1 MANRQRKS
9 IKSFSY
15 PSIQPGTIMYGSTTV
30 PYWYSDAKGPDGIWL
45 VLLHGLGVDS
55 SVWEPYLEELISRY
69 NVVLLDLPGHGDN
82 RSPFSLDS
90 AAKQVITIMA
100 QRNIGVITVV
110 GHCIG
115 GCVAQAFAST
125 YSEHCRELILIDTFP
140 LGGEQYN
147 YASFKWLSAVS
158 PLMIAVPSP
167 VFSGVLTGLFSA
179 GSTGRHALYP
189 QIRQQKVSPV
199 FKVFKKTM
207 QAMSKLPTPVYYF
220 PVHYLVGSRDHL
232 IPIKKWNQQAAKLH
246 DGTYTVLKG
255 CGHYSVTDDPAG
267 VLTEILRFLP

>member
-1 MANRQRKS
+1 
-9 IKSFSY
+9 
-15 PSIQPGTIMYGSTTV
+15 MYGSTTV
-30 PYWYSDAKGPDGIWL
+30 PYWYSDAKGPDGNWL

-158 PLMIAVPSP
+158 PLM
-167 VFSGVLTGLFSA
+167 
-179 GSTGRHALYP
+179 
-189 QIRQQKVSPV
+189 
-199 FKVFKKTM
+199 M

-267 VLTEILRFLP
+267 VLTEIRRFLP

>member
-1 MANRQRKS
+1 
-9 IKSFSY
+9 
-15 PSIQPGTIMYGSTTV
+15 MYGSTTV
-30 PYWYSDAKGPDGIWL
+30 PYWYSDAKGPDGNWL

-158 PLMIAVPSP
+158 PLMIRTVPGIFRSP
-167 VFSGVLTGLFSA
+167 HRPLQRRQHRTTCVISSDPSAESLAGIQGVQKDHAGHEQTANTGLLFPGALSGRFQGSSDPHKKMESA
-179 GSTGRHALYP
+179 GSEA
-189 QIRQQKVSPV
+189 S
-199 FKVFKKTM
+199 
-207 QAMSKLPTPVYYF
+207 
-220 PVHYLVGSRDHL
+220 
-232 IPIKKWNQQAAKLH
+232 
-246 DGTYTVLKG
+246 
-255 CGHYSVTDDPAG
+255 
-267 VLTEILRFLP
+267 

>member
-1 MANRQRKS
+1 MALGRNKN
-9 IKSFSY
+9 IKTFQN
-15 PSIQPGTIMYGSTTV
+15 PAIQSGTILNGGVSF
-30 PYWYSDAKGPDGIWL
+30 PYWFSDSKGPKGKWL
-45 VLLHGLGVDS
+45 ILLHGLGVDC
-55 SVWEPYLEELISRY
+55 SVWTPYLDDLIAGY
-69 NVVLLDLPGHGDN
+69 NVILMDLPGHGNN
-82 RSPFSLDS
+82 RSAYSLE
-90 AAKQVITIMA
+90 AASRQILTVMA
-100 QRNIGVITVV
+100 QRNIGYATII

-140 LGGEQYN
+140 LGGEQYH

-158 PLMIAVPSP
+158 PLMIAVPAP

-267 VLTEILRFLP
+267 VLTEIRRFLP